1 MKTHEYS
8 NLLDMIKSISSKA
21 NQSSLVTIEIIKY
34 ILKEIYPRIEK
45 NLDILYNFLE
55 SSEQILTS
63 IKLKEVIVTL
73 IKENFNDFKKQLK
86 TYISEKKYLEAKNI
100 IIDLDYVS

>member
-1 MKTHEYS
+1 
-8 NLLDMIKSISSKA
+8 MIKSISSKA

-86 TYISEKKYLEAKNI
+86 KYISEKKYLEAKNI

>member
-1 MKTHEYS
+1 
-8 NLLDMIKSISSKA
+8 MIKSISSKA